1 MQNPAVPDF
10 FPAASTLSDSV
21 TSREIYILQV
31 TRLGCQH
38 SALGFYHHVW
48 VSEATVLITSA
59 VNTDTQFL

>member
-38 SALGFYHHVW
+38 SALGFYHHV
-48 VSEATVLITSA
+48 
-59 VNTDTQFL
+59 